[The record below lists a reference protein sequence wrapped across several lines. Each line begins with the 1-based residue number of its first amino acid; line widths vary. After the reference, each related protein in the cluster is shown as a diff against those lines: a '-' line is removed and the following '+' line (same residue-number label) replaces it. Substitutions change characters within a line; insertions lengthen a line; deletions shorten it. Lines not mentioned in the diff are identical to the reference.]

1 MKRTLLRK
9 DKDFSEIMESL
20 DLDNIKPLK
29 AISEMTQD
37 ELQSYIDYIN
47 QYEIPCILELLNNT
61 KNEKEIKFY
70 QEKLI
75 ATQTRYAKYH
85 LQHLQNFVNRKY

>member
-9 DKDFSEIMESL
+9 DKDFSDIMESL

-47 QYEIPCILELLNNT
+47 QYEIPCILELLNNAE
-61 KNEKEIKFY
+61 NEKELKFY

-75 ATQTRYAKYH
+75 ATQTRYAEYH
-85 LQHLQNFVNRKY
+85 LQHLKNFVNRKY